1 MKVGVV
7 GAGAVGTACMFAMA
21 LRGSA
26 REIVLINRSHERARG
41 AVTDLQYGAVLA
53 QTVSLRAADYNEL
66 RGAAIVMI
74 TAGANEKS
82 GGATDRNDS
91 AGRLNL
97 LATNARVYRDVVPRI
112 VAAAPDAILLVIT
125 DPPDPLADI
134 ARRIGGHDRVLSSG
148 TFLDSLRFRWHLG
161 NKLGLD
167 PMSVEAQVVGE
178 HGTSQVYLWSTAHVA
193 GTAIAPDVRIRHE
206 VEQDVR
212 FANISIIEGT
222 GASQLGI
229 GVVAARI
236 VEMIGRDEGAV
247 VPIGSYQDKFG
258 VTLSLPSRL
267 GREGVTRVFMPAM
280 TEDEARALDESAA
293 TLRHA
298 LRSIE

>member
-1 MKVGVV
+1 
-7 GAGAVGTACMFAMA
+7 MFAMA

-53 QTVSLRAADYNEL
+53 RPVSLRAADYDEL

-112 VAAAPDAILLVIT
+112 VAVAPDAILLVIT

-134 ARRIGGHDRVLSSG
+134 ARRISGHDRVLSSG

-193 GTAIAPDVRIRHE
+193 GTAIAPDLRIRHE

-267 GREGVTRVFMPAM
+267 GRDGVTRVFMPAM
-280 TEDEARALDESAA
+280 TDDEARALDESAA
-293 TLRHA
+293 TLRGA
-298 LRSIE
+298 LQSIE

>member
-1 MKVGVV
+1 MKVGVI

-26 REIVLINRSHERARG
+26 HEIVLINRSHERARG

-53 QTVSLRAADYNEL
+53 RPVSLRAADYDEL

-293 TLRHA
+293 TLRRA
-298 LRSIE
+298 VRSIE

>member
-53 QTVSLRAADYNEL
+53 RPVSLRAADYNEL

-293 TLRHA
+293 TLRRA
-298 LRSIE
+298 VRSIE

>member
-26 REIVLINRSHERARG
+26 REIVLVNRSHERARG

-53 QTVSLRAADYNEL
+53 RPVSLRAADYDEL

-97 LATNARVYRDVVPRI
+97 LTTNATVYRDVVPRI
-112 VAAAPDAILLVIT
+112 VAVAPDAILLVIT

-267 GREGVTRVFMPAM
+267 GRDGVTRVFMPAM
-280 TEDEARALDESAA
+280 TEDETRALDESAA
-293 TLRHA
+293 TLRRA
-298 LRSIE
+298 LQSIA

>member
-26 REIVLINRSHERARG
+26 HEIVLINRSHERARG

-53 QTVSLRAADYNEL
+53 QPVSLRAADYSEL

-112 VAAAPDAILLVIT
+112 VAVAPDAILLVIT

-134 ARRIGGHDRVLSSG
+134 ARRISGHDRVLSSG

-267 GREGVTRVFMPAM
+267 GRDGVTRVFMPAM
-280 TEDEARALDESAA
+280 TDDEARALDESAA
-293 TLRHA
+293 TLRGA
-298 LRSIE
+298 LQSIE

>member
-1 MKVGVV
+1 MKVGVI

-26 REIVLINRSHERARG
+26 HEIVLINRSHERARG

-112 VAAAPDAILLVIT
+112 VAVAPDAILLVIT

-134 ARRIGGHDRVLSSG
+134 ARRISGHDRVLSSG

-267 GREGVTRVFMPAM
+267 GRDGVTKVFMPAM

-293 TLRHA
+293 TLRRA
-298 LRSIE
+298 VRSIE

>member
-53 QTVSLRAADYNEL
+53 RPVSLRAADYDEL

-112 VAAAPDAILLVIT
+112 VAVAPDAILLVIT

-134 ARRIGGHDRVLSSG
+134 ARRISGHDRVLSSG

-293 TLRHA
+293 TLRRA
-298 LRSIE
+298 VRSIE

>member
-26 REIVLINRSHERARG
+26 HEIVLINRSHERARG

-53 QTVSLRAADYNEL
+53 RPVSLRAADYDEL

-134 ARRIGGHDRVLSSG
+134 ARRISGHDRVLSSG

-267 GREGVTRVFMPAM
+267 GRDGVTKVFMPAM

-293 TLRHA
+293 TLRRA
-298 LRSIE
+298 VRSIE